1 MKLSALQY
9 LVAIV
14 ECGGIRAAS
23 RRLGVAQPLISRSI
37 QDLERELKVVLFE
50 RAKKGVIL
58 TPLGRV
64 FLNRVVRA
72 TGELRRAQDELDQ
85 LRGETRGSLAV
96 ALSMVTQITL
106 MPEALQQFRMR
117 YPNVTLNIID
127 SVFPGIVSSLKDG
140 TTDFY
145 IGPVGEDVPAELSVQ
160 EILLPKR
167 LIFCRKGHPLAKAK
181 SLEELVGAEWMTS
194 SITAKVE
201 DEIGPI
207 FLRYGLPQPKLV
219 LHAHAGLTYLLT
231 LANSDLLMALPHPW
245 TKFPLWDQLFETIEV
260 KEELPTRPICIVRR
274 TGLPLTPAAEYLCDM
289 FRRAAGYLEDGGL
302 DGGKAP
308 LEPPQAAS
316 PSPQPDEIL

>member
-23 RRLGVAQPLISRSI
+23 RHLGVAQPLISRSI
-37 QDLERELKVVLFE
+37 QELERELKVVLFE

-58 TPLGRV
+58 TPMGKV
-64 FLNRVVRA
+64 FLDRVIRA

-85 LRGETRGSLAV
+85 LRGETRGSLAIG
-96 ALSMVTQITL
+96 LSMVTQITL
-106 MPEALQQFRMR
+106 MPEALQQFRIR

-127 SVFPGIVSSLKDG
+127 SVFPRIVSSLKDG
-140 TTDFY
+140 STDFY
-145 IGPVGEDVPAELSVQ
+145 IGPVTEDIPAEMSVQ
-160 EILLPKR
+160 KILLPKR
-167 LIFCRKGHPLAKAK
+167 QIFCRKGHPLAKAK
-181 SLEELVGAEWMTS
+181 SLKELVGAEWMTS

-207 FLRYGLPQPKLV
+207 FLQYGLPQPTPV
-219 LHAHAGLTYLLT
+219 IHAHAGLTYLLT
-231 LANSDLLMALPHPW
+231 LANTDLLMALPHPW

-289 FRRAAGYLEDGGL
+289 FRRAAGYLEESIL
-302 DGGKAP
+302 ESETA
-308 LEPPQAAS
+308 LAEPPR
-316 PSPQPDEIL
+316 